1 MYDLINQKLFY
12 RVNADI
18 PELQQDKL
26 REIFYTLLFLRK
38 YAFNNRQD
46 KLILDIDRHIAVLYF
61 VTDKMWPRDVRKGC
75 LSHIKQEAYNFYL
88 KNDIDKCKKIP
99 DIEVKEINLNNK
111 FIKHLFINNNDDI
124 NIILQQIEDLVKI
137 K

>member
-75 LSHIKQEAYNFYL
+75 LSHIKQKAYNFYL
-88 KNDIDKCKKIP
+88 KNDIDKYKKIP
-99 DIEVKEINLNNK
+99 DIEVKEINLNDK
-111 FIKHLFINNNDDI
+111 FIKHLFNNNDDDI